1 LSNKRAQGHIIKI
14 GVFMSLRVGI
24 LSVLCLFLANTA
36 TGYGQAN
43 PTSAMP
49 AGIATATAG
58 VSSHGSGGGMSVEVT
73 VVDQNMNRLDHQAV
87 VKMYDETM
95 KHATW
100 QPTDKG
106 VGATFD
112 ELAVGKYDFEV
123 SATGYLT
130 GRKEVQIDSLRDR
143 KQLKVQ
149 IVLQPDP
156 DAINVNGATESL
168 PDKAR
173 KEAEKG
179 LSDINTGKFKDA
191 QKHLENASK
200 QAGDSA
206 PASFLL
212 GYVYFLQNDLAQAQT
227 YLTKATTL
235 DAHNIDALNLLGRV
249 HLAQKDY
256 AGAKTTLE
264 QSVAASPQNPAGHSL
279 LASAHFDLG
288 DYKNAL
294 AQADLAIAQSK
305 PGASNAQIVR
315 GEALANLG
323 RYEEAIQT
331 LKAYLQAAPDTAAG
345 PGVRQ
350 LIATLEER
358 LPNASSSAAQPAK
371 Q

>member
-1 LSNKRAQGHIIKI
+1 
-14 GVFMSLRVGI
+14 MSLRVGI
-24 LSVLCLFLANTA
+24 LSVLCLFIAIAA

-43 PTSAMP
+43 PTSATP
-49 AGIATATAG
+49 AGVATATAG

-73 VVDQNMNRLDHQAV
+73 VVDQSMKRLDHQAV
-87 VKMYDETM
+87 VKMYDENM

-100 QPTDKG
+100 QPTDKSA
-106 VGATFD
+106 GATFD

-123 SATGYLT
+123 SAMGYLT
-130 GRKEVQIDSLRDR
+130 GRKDVQIDSLRDR

-156 DAINVNGATESL
+156 DAINVNGAVESL
-168 PDKAR
+168 SDKAR

-179 LSDINTGKFKDA
+179 LVDINAGKFKDA

-212 GYVYFLQNDLAQAQT
+212 GYVFFLQNDLAQAQT
-227 YLTKATTL
+227 NLNKATTL
-235 DAHNIDALNLLGRV
+235 DPHNIDALNLLGRV
-249 HLAQKDY
+249 HLAQKDF

-264 QSVAASPQNPAGHSL
+264 QSVAASPQNGPGHSL
-279 LASAHFDLG
+279 LAAAYFNLG

-294 AQADLAIAQSK
+294 GQADLAIAQSK
-305 PGASNAQIVR
+305 TGPSNAQIVR

-323 RYEEAIQT
+323 HYEEALQT

-358 LPNASSSAAQPAK
+358 LPNQPAGTTPQPK

>member
-1 LSNKRAQGHIIKI
+1 
-14 GVFMSLRVGI
+14 
-24 LSVLCLFLANTA
+24 
-36 TGYGQAN
+36 
-43 PTSAMP
+43 
-49 AGIATATAG
+49 
-58 VSSHGSGGGMSVEVT
+58 MSVEVT
-73 VVDQNMNRLDHQAV
+73 VLDQNMNRLDHQAV
-87 VKMYDETM
+87 IKMYDENQ

-106 VGATFD
+106 AGTTFD

-123 SATGYLT
+123 SAMGYLT

-143 KQLKVQ
+143 RQLKVQ

-156 DAINVNGATESL
+156 DAINVNSAVESL
-168 PDKAR
+168 TDKAR

-179 LSDINTGKFKDA
+179 LSDINVGKFKDA

-212 GYVYFLQNDLAQAQT
+212 GYVFFLQNDLPQA
-227 YLTKATTL
+227 LTNLNKSTTL
-235 DAHNIDALNLLGRV
+235 DPHNIDALNLLGRV

-264 QSVAASPQNPAGHSL
+264 QSVAANPQNAPGHSL
-279 LASAHFDLG
+279 LAAAYFNLG
-288 DYKNAL
+288 DFRNAL
-294 AQADLAIAQSK
+294 AQADLAIAQGK

-323 RYEEAIQT
+323 KYEEALQT

-350 LIATLEER
+350 LVASLEER
-358 LPNASSSAAQPAK
+358 LPNHPATAAPQPK